1 MSELDTKYSMM
12 QSPLHYLKGQSASD
26 QTKNTDWGLT
36 VTETNHG
43 CYLNLRGDANNAD
56 FAASIKAVLNLALPV
71 VVSTYVSND
80 SAALFWL
87 GPDEWMIVSSQ
98 SAETLQ
104 AALRHT
110 LKGHVSIVDVTGGQT
125 QINLRGSSV
134 PMVLKK
140 ASGYDFEGWTL
151 DDADTKHC
159 VQTNFAKATALVSA
173 NADGSIN
180 LTIRRSFADYI
191 AQWLL
196 DAGREHGCL
205 IQG

>member
-1 MSELDTKYSMM
+1 MSELETNNSMM
-12 QSPLHYLKGQSASD
+12 QSPLHYLKGQNASD
-26 QTKNTDWGLT
+26 QTNNTEWGLT
-36 VTETNHG
+36 VTEANHG

-56 FAASIKAVLNLALPV
+56 FAAGITAVLNLALPV
-71 VVSTYVSND
+71 VVSTYVSDD

-104 AALRHT
+104 ATLRDT

-140 ASGYDFEGWTL
+140 SSSYDFEAWTL
-151 DDADTKHC
+151 GDVDIKHC